1 VSETRYLSRP
11 GRVGPESRRQ
21 QLRELETR
29 RQALR
34 GTVQEGERSFKLTG
48 EHVERIHRRFVEL
61 GEQGDVLRCVYPFA
75 GRFSSRPR
83 ELPILNFV
91 AGGLLGTYT

>member
-1 VSETRYLSRP
+1 MSETRYLSRHGP
-11 GRVGPESRRQ
+11 VGPETWRR

-29 RQALR
+29 MQALR

-61 GEQGDVLRCVYPFA
+61 GEQGGVLRCVYPFA
-75 GRFSSRPR
+75 GRFSSRPC
-83 ELPILNFV
+83 ELPILTLV
-91 AGGLLGTYT
+91 AGGLLGT